1 VILCGQRLGS
11 MKKVDSIYQHDYTSF
26 SIPFVAELERYVLLL
41 KQRGILAVIESARGT
56 ESVIH
61 MGSF

>member
-1 VILCGQRLGS
+1 
-11 MKKVDSIYQHDYTSF
+11 MYQHDNTSF
-26 SIPFVAELERYVLLL
+26 SIPLVAEIERYVLLL
-41 KQRGILAVIESARGT
+41 KQRGIHAVIESA